1 MMKKGFGIITVLLI
15 LVIIFCVKETVMSKE
30 SAERAKQNHYFAVL
44 EQDYLER
51 TRMLLDEE
59 GYGNCGIN
67 LTRVTYE
74 DGRREYTVLLHHRKL
89 ERMSSEEKLDLESM
103 LSQIE
108 FQNET
113 CSFCYEL

>member
-1 MMKKGFGIITVLLI
+1 MTKKGFWIITVLLV
-15 LVIIFCVKETVMSKE
+15 LVIIFCVKGTVMSKGNN
-30 SAERAKQNHYFAVL
+30 ERAKQNHYYATL

-51 TRMLLDEE
+51 TRQILHEE
-59 GYGNCGIN
+59 GYENCGIN

-74 DGRREYTVLLHHRKL
+74 DGRREYTVLLHHRRL
-89 ERMSSEEKLDLESM
+89 ERLSVEEKIDLENM

-108 FQNET
+108 FQNKE

>member
-1 MMKKGFGIITVLLI
+1 MMKKGFGILTVLLI

-30 SAERAKQNHYFAVL
+30 STERAKQNHYFAVL

-51 TRMLLDEE
+51 TRQLLDEE

-89 ERMSSEEKLDLESM
+89 ERLSGKEKLNLEGM

-108 FQNET
+108 FQNEM